1 MFSTFTTGLSGLMK
15 VAQEKM
21 VITTAEEAGG
31 DSSPE
36 KTAAQP
42 TADDLKSSALAEDA
56 ATVVDEA
63 PASSETSP
71 KKAID
76 ESEDGAAKEEENT
89 GIEGENI
96 LGAAK
101 EWGNFLFGGVKDVTM
116 KVTSGAANATEAFSS
131 GAQMLKKTVE
141 ENTILG
147 DFNRQQEKFMEDQK
161 ETNAAQEA
169 ALPPWMG
176 YAEDEENLKEQILA
190 LSSDERHFMR
200 PPPGGVSY
208 QFDYGTSYP
217 IALATLEADPM
228 LRDMRFKLVPKK
240 IKEEDFW
247 RNYFYR
253 VSLIKQSVAL
263 HSMSNEEEAAA
274 AAAAAAADA
283 AGGGIDASETTQAND
298 GETTLAKASDATV
311 EETGE
316 AATEEEEIPEWEK
329 ELQRELQEYEVV
341 GEAEGTN
348 EVSGDPEASEEWQE
362 EIQKMLEQANVDESP
377 LS

>member
-1 MFSTFTTGLSGLMK
+1 MFSAFSTGLSGLMK
-15 VAQEKM
+15 VAQEKQ
-21 VITTAEEAGG
+21 VF
-31 DSSPE
+31 
-36 KTAAQP
+36 
-42 TADDLKSSALAEDA
+42 
-56 ATVVDEA
+56 
-63 PASSETSP
+63 SSETDSLP
-71 KKAID
+71 QKTEDPAAPSDADALKVDDAAPD
-76 ESEDGAAKEEENT
+76 KSDAAAASEGDDVKDSAGQP
-89 GIEGENI
+89 EGDPI

-101 EWGNFLFGGVKDVTM
+101 DWGNFIFGGVKDVTM
-116 KVTSGAANATEAFSS
+116 KVTSGAANATEAFTS

-147 DFNRQQEKFMEDQK
+147 EFNRQQEQFLEDQK
-161 ETNAAQEA
+161 ETHAAQEA

-200 PPPGGVSY
+200 PPPAGVSY

-217 IALATLEADPM
+217 IALVTLDADPM

-263 HSMSNEEEAAA
+263 HSMSNDEGSAVDNGGEGEETAEAEG
-274 AAAAAAADA
+274 DA
-283 AGGGIDASETTQAND
+283 ATDLRPET
-298 GETTLAKASDATV
+298 
-311 EETGE
+311 
-316 AATEEEEIPEWEK
+316 EEEIPEWEK

-341 GEAEGTN
+341 GDAEGNN
-348 EVSGDPEASEEWQE
+348 EVAADPEESEEWQE
-362 EIQKMLEQANVDESP
+362 EIQKMLEQAHVDESP
-377 LS
+377 PTT